1 MTDKQLLE
9 EKYRAQL
16 AEWRAD
22 IDKLKA
28 RAAQAQADARL
39 DLESQVDDL
48 EGKREAAKRKLDE
61 LRDAG
66 DVAAAELK
74 AGLEMAFDDLGRGV
88 RSAMDAFS
96 RSSGA

>member
-28 RAAQAQADARL
+28 RAAQAGGRR
-39 DLESQVDDL
+39 SRRKG
-48 EGKREAAKRKLDE
+48 GK
-61 LRDAG
+61 
-66 DVAAAELK
+66 
-74 AGLEMAFDDLGRGV
+74 
-88 RSAMDAFS
+88 
-96 RSSGA
+96 